1 MSGRV
6 RGRKCG
12 ECQFCCT
19 ALAIDDLN
27 KPGDTR
33 CRHQCASGCAIYRR
47 QPMDCREFE
56 CLWLSGFGGDDER
69 PDRVGYLQL
78 LSYESKD
85 RLSVMRIGPD
95 AEV

>member
-1 MSGRV
+1 
-6 RGRKCG
+6 
-12 ECQFCCT
+12 
-19 ALAIDDLN
+19 
-27 KPGDTR
+27 
-33 CRHQCASGCAIYRR
+33 
-47 QPMDCREFE
+47 MDCREFE